1 MTIGEALKEERHKLG
16 LTQKEMVKDLLS
28 ISEYSKIENNIHNI
42 DANTLFSLLELH
54 NIEIKNF
61 YKKIQSEYLIS
72 ENKLNLEFITKE
84 LEKCFYKND
93 LSSVKKI
100 KTMLTL
106 EPNVPIEL
114 KLKSILILSVLKHDQ
129 KAVNDKTKKQFLE
142 EYLIKIFGQLTKIP

>member
-106 EPNVPIEL
+106 EPNVPTEL